1 MDTNIANKSLLEIR
15 EVFDEFKIPL
25 IITAGALLGIVR
37 ENRLLPWDHDLDLW
51 TLPTSSYI
59 NIRNAMEKL
68 EKLNFIPW
76 ELFKI
81 PSGKIVHW
89 TFHRGDF
96 NIGIKVIHP
105 TKDEKF
111 MCATGIF
118 WGRRKGV
125 TLTLIPKHLISP
137 PAQIKFLDKMFLVPN
152 PPEEYLK
159 IQYGDWKVTI
169 KDNSFLA
176 FRSWDVYLVKD
187 CPLSPWENVIRIDMP
202 ARIELLKEQG
212 KWKGK

>member
-1 MDTNIANKSLLEIR
+1 MDTNIASKSLLEIR

-51 TLPTSSYI
+51 TLSTPSYT
-59 NIRNAMEKL
+59 NVRSAMEKL

-76 ELFKI
+76 ELFKV

-118 WGRRKGV
+118 WGREKGV
-125 TLTLIPKHLISP
+125 TLTLIPRHFIYP
-137 PAQIKFLDKMFLVPN
+137 PAEIEFLRRKFLVPN
-152 PPEEYLK
+152 PPEKYLET
-159 IQYGDWKVTI
+159 QYGNWKVTI
-169 KDNSFLA
+169 KDNSFLV
-176 FRSWDVYLVKD
+176 FRNWNVYLAK
-187 CPLSPWENVIRIDMP
+187 RM
-202 ARIELLKEQG
+202 
-212 KWKGK
+212 